1 MKVNDLNL
9 KSYGEPNNGP
19 LAGIRVVDLSL
30 LLPGPLCSMHLADM
44 GAEVIKIENP
54 RVPDMTRLMG
64 STFTDRPSS
73 DGPSSSN
80 SSSSN
85 SSSEETQRP
94 VTGLFYAVNRN
105 KKSISLNIKRP
116 EGREVLLK
124 LLETADILLEGF
136 RPDTLNEMGIG
147 YESLKEKFPGLI
159 YCGISGYGATGPAKD
174 RAGHDGNYIAE
185 SGLLHIT
192 GSAGG
197 PPVLP
202 GIQIADTAGG
212 SLLALSGILAAL
224 FHRERTGKGQFVDTG
239 MMDGAFGLLSIHAGE
254 LAAAGKLPDRGL
266 MDLSGGLP
274 NYAVYETKEGRH
286 VMLGALEGNFFRTF
300 LKNIGREELME
311 KLQEDP
317 DSQENRESIRRE
329 LQAFF
334 STRSYADLQPLF
346 DHTDCCL
353 TPVLT
358 PEEAFHSEQLKA
370 REAAVALDDP
380 ELGPIPVTGSP
391 FHLSGS
397 PVSYRTAPPAHGQ
410 HTEEILTSLGYD
422 EEGISALRKRR
433 AI

>member
-1 MKVNDLNL
+1 MAIDVTQL
-9 KSYGEPNNGP
+9 KKRSYGEPNQGP
-19 LAGIRVVDLSL
+19 LAGIRVIDLSL
-30 LLPGPLCSMHLADM
+30 LLPGPLCSMHLADL

-54 RVPDMTRLMG
+54 RMPDMTRLMG
-64 STFTDRPSS
+64 SKFGG
-73 DGPSSSN
+73 DGKEGP
-80 SSSSN
+80 
-85 SSSEETQRP
+85 
-94 VTGLFYAVNRN
+94 TGLFYAVNRN

-136 RPDTLNEMGIG
+136 RPDTLEEMGIG
-147 YESLKEKFPGLI
+147 YTSLHAKFPGLI
-159 YCGISGYGATGPAKD
+159 YCAISGYGATGPAKD

-192 GSAGG
+192 GEAGG

-202 GIQIADTAGG
+202 GVQIADTAGG

-224 FHRERTGKGQFVDTG
+224 FHRQRTGEGQFVDTG

-254 LAAAGKLPDRGL
+254 MAASGHLPARGR

-300 LKNIGREELME
+300 LQNISREDLME
-311 KLQEDP
+311 KLQTDP
-317 DSQENRESIRRE
+317 DSQENRDSVR
-329 LQAFF
+329 Q
-334 STRSYADLQPLF
+334 DLQDFFHTRTYEDLKPLF
-346 DHTDCCL
+346 EHTDCCL
-353 TPVLT
+353 TPVLS
-358 PEEAFHSEQLKA
+358 PDEAFHSEQLKA

-380 ELGPIPVTGSP
+380 ELGPVPVTGSP

-397 PVSYRTAPPAHGQ
+397 PISYRSAPPGHGE
-410 HTEEILTSLGYD
+410 HTQELLEALGYD
-422 EEGISALRKRR
+422 ESAISELRKRR